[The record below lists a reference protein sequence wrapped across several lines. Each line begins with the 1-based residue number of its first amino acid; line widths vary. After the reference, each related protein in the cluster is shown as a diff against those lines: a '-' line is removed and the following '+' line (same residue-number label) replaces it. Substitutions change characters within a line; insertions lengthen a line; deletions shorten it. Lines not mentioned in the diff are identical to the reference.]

1 VDVAGAQYDKRSRSC
16 DMESEV
22 LEHFEVFQQ
31 ISIYR
36 DVDGR
41 RLGPFEVRECTVEI
55 VVGLKPL
62 ETVPERW
69 SGYEGRTP
77 ISTNMC
83 CGD

>member
-1 VDVAGAQYDKRSRSC
+1 MDAAGALYDQRSRSC
-16 DMESEV
+16 DMESEI
-22 LEHFEVFQQ
+22 LEYFEVFQQ

-41 RLGPFEVRECTVEI
+41 WLGPFEVRECTIEI
-55 VVGLKPL
+55 VVGLKLL

-69 SGYEGRTP
+69 SEYEGRTP
-77 ISTNMC
+77 ISADVC